1 MLTPGVSQA
10 APTVSGNYI
19 HVFSVQARW
28 HPVPGGSAPCVTVT
42 VSVTPTEKLERLVV
56 GDQRLTGGVDV
67 FSRSAIGTLRDR
79 PVTESVIEQPTG
91 PVIGPANRRPPRS
104 AARASASGNS
114 AL

>member
-10 APTVSGNYI
+10 APTASGNYI

-28 HPVPGGSAPCVTVT
+28 HPVPGGSAPRVLVS
-42 VSVTPTEKLERLVV
+42 VSVTPTEKLEA
-56 GDQRLTGGVDV
+56 GQRLTGGVDV

-91 PVIGPANRRPPRS
+91 PVTGPAN
-104 AARASASGNS
+104 
-114 AL
+114 